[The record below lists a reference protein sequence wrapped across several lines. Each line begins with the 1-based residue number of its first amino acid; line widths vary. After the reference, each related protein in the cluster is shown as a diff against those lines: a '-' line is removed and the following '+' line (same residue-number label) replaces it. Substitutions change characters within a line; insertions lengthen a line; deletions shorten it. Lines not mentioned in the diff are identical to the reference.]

1 MVDIS
6 ALTVNVLLASLAIIV
21 TTVFWFTWRRRPD
34 LVYWFISLVIFTLG
48 HILLVFQHWN
58 VIFTYLGNAVQLVAL
73 LVVASSTIY
82 EYITI
87 MIKTQTDE
95 LKKRKERFFITL
107 VFTVTAL
114 FGLVAIILLQF
125 YDLLTPLIP
134 IVIFMIVLLI
144 PVTIFVLRIYRR
156 QRTITRLVMFL
167 IFQVAA
173 LTALSTILTTY
184 YIWAFELNYA
194 FNFVFITLILTAGI
208 AAPIEQRI
216 TNSEENYKKL
226 SESQEELV
234 FERTQELEAFS
245 YSVSHDLRTPL
256 RSIAGFSKALKDDFS
271 NQLDEKGIDYL
282 SRIINST
289 NRMNEIIR
297 DMLELAQIS
306 RSDFIYEHVNL
317 SKIITEIMNNLS
329 QLYQEQDIVFDI
341 QGNIYA
347 KCDAKLIRIALENL
361 LSNAFKFS
369 KEKTEISVS
378 FGVEELDDTR
388 IFFVKD
394 QGVGFD
400 MKYYDKLFGLFQRL
414 HSNDDFEGTGIGLI
428 IVKRI
433 IDRHKGEV
441 WAESKVDKGATFY
454 FTLGELK

>member
-1 MVDIS
+1 
-6 ALTVNVLLASLAIIV
+6 
-21 TTVFWFTWRRRPD
+21 
-34 LVYWFISLVIFTLG
+34 
-48 HILLVFQHWN
+48 
-58 VIFTYLGNAVQLVAL
+58 
-73 LVVASSTIY
+73 
-82 EYITI
+82 
-87 MIKTQTDE
+87 
-95 LKKRKERFFITL
+95 
-107 VFTVTAL
+107 
-114 FGLVAIILLQF
+114 
-125 YDLLTPLIP
+125 
-134 IVIFMIVLLI
+134 
-144 PVTIFVLRIYRR
+144 
-156 QRTITRLVMFL
+156 
-167 IFQVAA
+167 
-173 LTALSTILTTY
+173 
-184 YIWAFELNYA
+184 
-194 FNFVFITLILTAGI
+194 
-208 AAPIEQRI
+208 APIEQRI